1 MDLMSRA
8 NTHMEEWE
16 EWFDNPSPF
25 QPNYEPSE
33 PRRIKKLTRP
43 TDASSSPEEIPP
55 MSLPAFHKA
64 LKTDAR
70 LRLALMGPSGAGKTL
85 TSLHLAQ
92 DLDAGPIA
100 LIDTERGSA
109 SKYADQFDFDVL
121 ELDSFHPEHYI
132 EAIHAANESEYGV
145 LIIDS
150 LSHAWAGKGGALEL
164 VDEAARKMKSSNTF
178 AAWRDITPLHN
189 RLLDAI
195 LGTDCHLIA
204 TLRSKMENVQDKDE
218 KGRTLIRKVGL
229 QAIQRE
235 GVEYEFDVV
244 GEMDID
250 HVLTITKSRCPSLAD
265 RVFPNPNGEV
275 STELKEW
282 LQGVSP
288 EPWVEQ
294 EIEVCTDLLRHS
306 AFHPAERQEA
316 HTWMQ
321 QDPHHNLKSLAQL
334 KAKLRQDIQRR
345 ADAEDPPLPK
355 SPGNGQNAA
364 SPPSHTVSSARPEL
378 LAEILAREAEVWP
391 ITSEREQQRQHYLG
405 SVPLEQNTDPD
416 LAQYLNYL
424 IDQTPV
430 TSPN

>member
-1 MDLMSRA
+1 MGLADI
-8 NTHMEEWE
+8 HMAEWE
-16 EWFDNPSPF
+16 EWFGNPSPF
-25 QPNYEPSE
+25 QPNFTPSA
-33 PRRIKKLTRP
+33 PRQSNPTRSFP
-43 TDASSSPEEIPP
+43 SPSQKEISL

-132 EAIHAANESEYGV
+132 EAIHAAGEGDFGV

-164 VDEAARKMKSSNTF
+164 VDEAARRMKSSNTF
-178 AAWRDITPLHN
+178 AAWRDVTPLHN

-195 LGTDCHLIA
+195 LGTDLHVIV
-204 TLRSKMENVQDKDE
+204 TLRSKMENIQDKDE

-229 QAIQRE
+229 QAVQRE

-244 GEMDID
+244 GEMDLD
-250 HVLTITKSRCPSLAD
+250 HILTITKSRCPSLAD

-275 STELKEW
+275 SAELKEW

-306 AFHPAERQEA
+306 AFQPAERQEA
-316 HTWMQ
+316 STWMQ

-345 ADAEDPPLPK
+345 ATEDPPSPK
-355 SPGNGQNAA
+355 SPRNGQNAA
-364 SPPSHTVSSARPEL
+364 TPSSETASSVRPEL
-378 LAEILAREAEVWP
+378 LAEILAREAEIWP
-391 ITSEREQQRQHYLG
+391 IPAKREQQREQHLG

-424 IDQTPV
+424 IDQAPV
-430 TSPN
+430 TNPN

>member
-1 MDLMSRA
+1 MDLMTLA
-8 NTHMEEWE
+8 DTHMTEWE
-16 EWFDNPSPF
+16 EWFDNPSPLQKNHVPSAPRQSKKSIRSF
-25 QPNYEPSE
+25 SPSE
-33 PRRIKKLTRP
+33 Q
-43 TDASSSPEEIPP
+43 EISP

-132 EAIHAANESEYGV
+132 EAIHAANNGDYGV

-178 AAWRDITPLHN
+178 AAWRDVTPLHH

-195 LGTDCHLIA
+195 LGTDSHVIV

-229 QAIQRE
+229 QAVQRE

-244 GEMDID
+244 GEMDLD

-294 EIEVCTDLLRHS
+294 EIETCTDLLRHS

-321 QDPHHNLKSLAQL
+321 QGPHHNLKSLAQL
-334 KAKLRQDIQRR
+334 KAKLRQDIQRS
-345 ADAEDPPLPK
+345 ASAEDPPPPK
-355 SPGNGQNAA
+355 PSGNGESTI
-364 SPPSHTVSSARPEL
+364 SPSSAKSASARPEL
-378 LAEILAREAEVWP
+378 LAEILAREAEVYP
-391 ITSEREQQRQHYLG
+391 DPPERDRQRQRCLEAI
-405 SVPLEQNTDPD
+405 PLEQNTDPD

-430 TSPN
+430 TNPN

>member
-1 MDLMSRA
+1 MGLMGLA
-8 NTHMEEWE
+8 DTHMEEWE
-16 EWFDNPSPF
+16 EWFANPSPL
-25 QPNYEPSE
+25 QPNYEPSA
-33 PRRIKKLTRP
+33 PRQSKPTR
-43 TDASSSPEEIPP
+43 SFSSPSQKEISL

-85 TSLHLAQ
+85 TALHIAQ
-92 DLDAGPIA
+92 DLEAGPIA

-109 SKYADQFDFDVL
+109 SRYADLFDFDVL
-121 ELDSFHPEHYI
+121 ELANFHPEHYI
-132 EAIHAANESEYGV
+132 EAIHAANEGNYGV

-164 VDEAARKMKSSNTF
+164 VDEAARKIKSSNTF
-178 AAWRDITPLHN
+178 AAWRDVTPLHH

-204 TLRSKMENVQDKDE
+204 TLRSKMENIQDKDE

-229 QAIQRE
+229 QAVQRE

-244 GEMDID
+244 GEMDLD

-265 RVFPNPNGEV
+265 RVFPSPNGEV
-275 STELKEW
+275 SAELRDW

-306 AFHPAERQEA
+306 AFQPAERQEA
-316 HTWMQ
+316 HAWIQ
-321 QDPHHNLKSLAQL
+321 LDIHHNLKSLAQL

-345 ADAEDPPLPK
+345 AQKEDLSPP
-355 SPGNGQNAA
+355 SPGNGQTPPSA
-364 SPPSHTVSSARPEL
+364 SPSSHTVSSVRPEL
-378 LAEILAREAEVWP
+378 LAEILAREAEVCP
-391 ITSEREQQRQHYLG
+391 DPDERDRQRQRCLEIM
-405 SVPLEQNTDPD
+405 PLEQNTDPD
-416 LAQYLNYL
+416 LVEYLNFL
-424 IDQTPV
+424 IDRVPAAV
-430 TSPN
+430 SN

>member
-1 MDLMSRA
+1 MS
-8 NTHMEEWE
+8 
-16 EWFDNPSPF
+16 F
-25 QPNYEPSE
+25 
-33 PRRIKKLTRP
+33 
-43 TDASSSPEEIPP
+43 
-55 MSLPAFHKA
+55 PAFHKA

-132 EAIHAANESEYGV
+132 DAIYAADEGDYGV

-178 AAWRDITPLHN
+178 AAWRDVTPLHH

-204 TLRSKMENVQDKDE
+204 TLRSKMENIQDKDE

-229 QAIQRE
+229 QAVQRE

-244 GEMDID
+244 GEMDLD
-250 HVLTITKSRCPSLAD
+250 HVLTITKSILD
-265 RVFPNPNGEV
+265 PNNR
-275 STELKEW
+275 TT
-282 LQGVSP
+282 
-288 EPWVEQ
+288 
-294 EIEVCTDLLRHS
+294 C
-306 AFHPAERQEA
+306 
-316 HTWMQ
+316 
-321 QDPHHNLKSLAQL
+321 
-334 KAKLRQDIQRR
+334 
-345 ADAEDPPLPK
+345 
-355 SPGNGQNAA
+355 
-364 SPPSHTVSSARPEL
+364 
-378 LAEILAREAEVWP
+378 
-391 ITSEREQQRQHYLG
+391 
-405 SVPLEQNTDPD
+405 
-416 LAQYLNYL
+416 
-424 IDQTPV
+424 
-430 TSPN
+430 

>member
-1 MDLMSRA
+1 MDLMAPADS
-8 NTHMEEWE
+8 HMAEWE

-25 QPNYEPSE
+25 QSNYESSD
-33 PRRIKKLTRP
+33 PRRIKKLT
-43 TDASSSPEEIPP
+43 TSADASSLPKEIPP

-92 DLDAGPIA
+92 DLDIGPIA

-109 SKYADQFDFDVL
+109 SKYADLFDFDVL

-132 EAIHAANESEYGV
+132 EAIHAANNDDYGV

-178 AAWRDITPLHN
+178 AAWRDVTPLHH

-204 TLRSKMENVQDKDE
+204 TLRSKMENIQDKDE

-244 GEMDID
+244 GEMDLD

-265 RVFPNPNGEV
+265 RVFPSPNGEV
-275 STELKEW
+275 SAELKEW
-282 LQGVSP
+282 LRGVSP

-306 AFHPAERQEA
+306 AFQPAERQDA
-316 HTWMQ
+316 HTWMHL
-321 QDPHHNLKSLAQL
+321 DTHHNLKSLAQL

-345 ADAEDPPLPK
+345 ATEDPPPLK
-355 SPGNGQNAA
+355 SPSNGQNAA
-364 SPPSHTVSSARPEL
+364 SPSSHIVSSVRPEL

-391 ITSEREQQRQHYLG
+391 IPAEREHQRQQHLG

-424 IDQTPV
+424 IDQAPV

>member
-1 MDLMSRA
+1 MDLMGLA
-8 NTHMEEWE
+8 DAHMTEWE

-25 QPNYEPSE
+25 QKNHVPSA
-33 PRRIKKLTRP
+33 PRQSKPTRP
-43 TDASSSPEEIPP
+43 FASSSQKEIPP

-132 EAIHAANESEYGV
+132 EAIHAANEGDYGV

-178 AAWRDITPLHN
+178 AAWRDVTPLHN

-195 LGTDCHLIA
+195 LGTDSHVIA
-204 TLRSKMENVQDKDE
+204 TLRSKMENIQDKDE

-244 GEMDID
+244 GEMDLD

-275 STELKEW
+275 SAELKDW

-306 AFHPAERQEA
+306 AFQPAERQEA
-316 HTWMQ
+316 HVWMHL
-321 QDPHHNLKSLAQL
+321 DTHHNLKSLAQL
-334 KAKLRQDIQRR
+334 KAKIRQDIQRR
-345 ADAEDPPLPK
+345 ATEDPTPPK
-355 SPGNGQNAA
+355 SPDNGQSTI
-364 SPPSHTVSSARPEL
+364 SPPSPKSASARPEL
-378 LAEILAREAEVWP
+378 LAEILAREAEVCP
-391 ITSEREQQRQHYLG
+391 NPDERDRQRQRCLEIM
-405 SVPLEQNTDPD
+405 PLEQNTDPD
-416 LAQYLNYL
+416 LAEYLNFL
-424 IDQTPV
+424 IDQAPA

>member
-1 MDLMSRA
+1 
-8 NTHMEEWE
+8 
-16 EWFDNPSPF
+16 
-25 QPNYEPSE
+25 
-33 PRRIKKLTRP
+33 
-43 TDASSSPEEIPP
+43 
-55 MSLPAFHKA
+55 MSLLAFHKA

-121 ELDSFHPEHYI
+121 ELASFHPEHYI
-132 EAIHAANESEYGV
+132 EAIHAANNGDYGV

-178 AAWRDITPLHN
+178 AAWRDVTPLHH

-195 LGTDCHLIA
+195 LGTDLHVIT
-204 TLRSKMENVQDKDE
+204 TLRSKMENIQDRDE

-244 GEMDID
+244 GEMDLD

-275 STELKEW
+275 SAELKDW

-294 EIEVCTDLLRHS
+294 EIETCTDLLRHS
-306 AFHPAERQEA
+306 AFQPAERQEA
-316 HTWMQ
+316 HSWMQ
-321 QDPHHNLKSLAQL
+321 QAPHHNLKSLAQL

-345 ADAEDPPLPK
+345 ATEDPPPPKPPDNGQSTVSPSSPK
-355 SPGNGQNAA
+355 SA
-364 SPPSHTVSSARPEL
+364 SARPEL
-378 LAEILAREAEVWP
+378 LAEILAREAEGCP
-391 ITSEREQQRQHYLG
+391 DPAERNRQRQRCLEAT
-405 SVPLEQNTDPD
+405 PLEQNTDSD

-424 IDQTPV
+424 IDQVPA

>member
-1 MDLMSRA
+1 MDLMGLADS
-8 NTHMEEWE
+8 HMAKWE

-25 QPNYEPSE
+25 QPNYVPQA
-33 PRRIKKLTRP
+33 RKRTKKKEMPLLKQ
-43 TDASSSPEEIPP
+43 EISL

-132 EAIHAANESEYGV
+132 DAIHAANEGDYGA

-178 AAWRDITPLHN
+178 AAWRDVTPLHH

-195 LGTDCHLIA
+195 LGTDCHVIA
-204 TLRSKMENVQDKDE
+204 TLRSKMENIQDKDE
-218 KGRTLIRKVGL
+218 KGRILIRKVGL
-229 QAIQRE
+229 QAVQRE

-244 GEMDID
+244 GEMDLD

-265 RVFPNPNGEV
+265 RVFSNPNGEV
-275 STELKEW
+275 SAELKDW

-294 EIEVCTDLLRHS
+294 EIETCTDLLRHS
-306 AFHPAERQEA
+306 AFQPAERQDA
-316 HTWMQ
+316 YAWMQ

-334 KAKLRQDIQRR
+334 KAKLRQDIQRK
-345 ADAEDPPLPK
+345 AGAEDPPPPK
-355 SPGNGQNAA
+355 SPGNGQTPSAV
-364 SPPSHTVSSARPEL
+364 SPVSSVRPEL

-391 ITSEREQQRQHYLG
+391 IPSEREHQRQQHLG
-405 SVPLEQNTDPD
+405 SVPLEQKTDPD
-416 LAQYLNYL
+416 LAEYLNFL
-424 IDQTPV
+424 IDQAPA

>member
-1 MDLMSRA
+1 
-8 NTHMEEWE
+8 
-16 EWFDNPSPF
+16 
-25 QPNYEPSE
+25 
-33 PRRIKKLTRP
+33 
-43 TDASSSPEEIPP
+43 

-132 EAIHAANESEYGV
+132 EAIRAANTGDYGV

-178 AAWRDITPLHN
+178 AAWRDVTPLHH

-204 TLRSKMENVQDKDE
+204 TLRSKMENIQDKDE

-229 QAIQRE
+229 QAVQRE

-244 GEMDID
+244 GEMDLD
-250 HVLTITKSRCPSLAD
+250 HVLTITKSILD
-265 RVFPNPNGEV
+265 PNNR
-275 STELKEW
+275 TT
-282 LQGVSP
+282 
-288 EPWVEQ
+288 
-294 EIEVCTDLLRHS
+294 C
-306 AFHPAERQEA
+306 
-316 HTWMQ
+316 
-321 QDPHHNLKSLAQL
+321 
-334 KAKLRQDIQRR
+334 
-345 ADAEDPPLPK
+345 
-355 SPGNGQNAA
+355 
-364 SPPSHTVSSARPEL
+364 
-378 LAEILAREAEVWP
+378 
-391 ITSEREQQRQHYLG
+391 
-405 SVPLEQNTDPD
+405 
-416 LAQYLNYL
+416 
-424 IDQTPV
+424 
-430 TSPN
+430 

>member
-1 MDLMSRA
+1 MDLMGLA
-8 NTHMEEWE
+8 DAHMTEWE

-25 QPNYEPSE
+25 QKNHVPSA
-33 PRRIKKLTRP
+33 PRQSKPTRP
-43 TDASSSPEEIPP
+43 FASSSQKEISP

-85 TSLHLAQ
+85 TALHLAQ

-132 EAIHAANESEYGV
+132 DAIHAANTGDYGV

-178 AAWRDITPLHN
+178 AAWRDVTLLHH

-195 LGTDCHLIA
+195 LGTDLHLIA

-229 QAIQRE
+229 QAVQRE

-244 GEMDID
+244 GEMDLD

-265 RVFPNPNGEV
+265 RVFPSPNGEV
-275 STELKEW
+275 SAELKEW

-288 EPWVEQ
+288 ESWVEQ

-306 AFHPAERQEA
+306 AFQPVERQEA

-334 KAKLRQDIQRR
+334 KTKLRQDIQRR
-345 ADAEDPPLPK
+345 ASAENPPPPK
-355 SPGNGQNAA
+355 SPGNGQT
-364 SPPSHTVSSARPEL
+364 PPSVSPSSPTVSSVRPEL
-378 LAEILAREAEVWP
+378 LAEILAREAKVCP
-391 ITSEREQQRQHYLG
+391 DPAERDRQRQRCL
-405 SVPLEQNTDPD
+405 VIMPLEQNTDSD

-424 IDQTPV
+424 IDQASV

>member
-1 MDLMSRA
+1 MDLMDLA
-8 NTHMEEWE
+8 YIHMAEWE

-25 QPNYEPSE
+25 QPNYAPQAQQ
-33 PRRIKKLTRP
+33 RAKKKEIAPLKQ
-43 TDASSSPEEIPP
+43 EIPP

-64 LKTDAR
+64 LKTDAQ
-70 LRLALMGPSGAGKTL
+70 LRLALMGPSGSGKTL

-109 SKYADQFDFDVL
+109 SKYADLFDFDVL

-132 EAIHAANESEYGV
+132 EAIHAADQGDYGV

-178 AAWRDITPLHN
+178 AAWRDVTPLHN

-195 LGTDCHLIA
+195 LGTDLHLIA

-218 KGRTLIRKVGL
+218 KGRTLIRKIGL

-244 GEMDID
+244 GEMDLD

-265 RVFPNPNGEV
+265 RVFSNPNGEV
-275 STELKEW
+275 SAELEDW

-288 EPWVEQ
+288 EPWVAQ

-306 AFHPAERQEA
+306 AFQPAERQEA
-316 HTWMQ
+316 HAWMQ

-345 ADAEDPPLPK
+345 ATENPPSPK
-355 SPGNGQNAA
+355 SPDNGESTI
-364 SPPSHTVSSARPEL
+364 SPPSPKSASARPEL
-378 LAEILAREAEVWP
+378 LAEILAREAKVCP
-391 ITSEREQQRQHYLG
+391 NPDERDRQRQRCLEIM
-405 SVPLEQNTDPD
+405 PLEQNTDPD
-416 LAQYLNYL
+416 LAQYLSYL

>member
-1 MDLMSRA
+1 MDLMGWA
-8 NTHMEEWE
+8 DAHMAEWE
-16 EWFDNPSPF
+16 KWFDNPSPF
-25 QPNYEPSE
+25 QKNYVPSA
-33 PRRIKKLTRP
+33 PRQSKPTRSFSP
-43 TDASSSPEEIPP
+43 SSQKEISP

-70 LRLALMGPSGAGKTL
+70 LQLALMGPSGAGKTL

-109 SKYADQFDFDVL
+109 SKYADLFDFDVL

-132 EAIHAANESEYGV
+132 DAIHAANEGDYGV

-178 AAWRDITPLHN
+178 AAWRDVTPLHH

-204 TLRSKMENVQDKDE
+204 TLRSKMENIQDRDE

-244 GEMDID
+244 GEMDLD
-250 HVLTITKSRCPSLAD
+250 HVLTITKSRCSSLAD
-265 RVFPNPNGEV
+265 RVFPNPDGEV
-275 STELKEW
+275 STELKDW

-294 EIEVCTDLLRHS
+294 EIEGR
-306 AFHPAERQEA
+306 ERIPQMGSFRKNGV
-316 HTWMQ
+316 T
-321 QDPHHNLKSLAQL
+321 
-334 KAKLRQDIQRR
+334 IQ
-345 ADAEDPPLPK
+345 
-355 SPGNGQNAA
+355 S
-364 SPPSHTVSSARPEL
+364 
-378 LAEILAREAEVWP
+378 
-391 ITSEREQQRQHYLG
+391 TSRIEHL
-405 SVPLEQNTDPD
+405 SV
-416 LAQYLNYL
+416 
-424 IDQTPV
+424 
-430 TSPN
+430 

>member
-1 MDLMSRA
+1 
-8 NTHMEEWE
+8 
-16 EWFDNPSPF
+16 
-25 QPNYEPSE
+25 
-33 PRRIKKLTRP
+33 
-43 TDASSSPEEIPP
+43 

-70 LRLALMGPSGAGKTL
+70 LRLALIGPSGAGKSL
-85 TSLHLAQ
+85 TALHLAQ

-121 ELDSFHPEHYI
+121 ELESFHPNHYI
-132 EAIHAANESEYGV
+132 EAIHAANEGDYSV

-150 LSHAWAGKGGALEL
+150 LSHAWVGKGGSLEL
-164 VDEAARKMKSSNTF
+164 VDDAARKMKSSSTF
-178 AAWRDITPLHN
+178 AAWRDVTPLHH

-195 LGTDCHLIA
+195 LGTDLHLIA
-204 TLRSKMENVQDKDE
+204 TLRSKMENIQDKDE

-229 QAIQRE
+229 QAVQRE
-235 GVEYEFDVV
+235 GIEYEFDVV
-244 GEMDID
+244 GEMDLD

-265 RVFPNPNGEV
+265 RIFPNPNGEV
-275 STELKEW
+275 SAELKDW

-306 AFHPAERQEA
+306 AFQPAERQEA

-345 ADAEDPPLPK
+345 ASEENPPPPK

-364 SPPSHTVSSARPEL
+364 SPSSHTVSSVGPEL

-391 ITSEREQQRQHYLG
+391 IPSEREHQRQNHLG
-405 SVPLEQNTDPD
+405 PVPLEQNTDSD

-424 IDQTPV
+424 IDQAPV

>member
-1 MDLMSRA
+1 
-8 NTHMEEWE
+8 
-16 EWFDNPSPF
+16 
-25 QPNYEPSE
+25 
-33 PRRIKKLTRP
+33 
-43 TDASSSPEEIPP
+43 

-132 EAIHAANESEYGV
+132 EAIRAANTGDYGV

-178 AAWRDITPLHN
+178 AAWRDVTPLHN

-244 GEMDID
+244 GEMDLD

-265 RVFPNPNGEV
+265 RIFPSPNGEV
-275 STELKEW
+275 SAELKEW
-282 LQGVSP
+282 LEGVSP

-316 HTWMQ
+316 DTWMQ

-345 ADAEDPPLPK
+345 ATEDPPPPK
-355 SPGNGQNAA
+355 PSGNGENTI
-364 SPPSHTVSSARPEL
+364 SPSSAKSASARPEL
-378 LAEILAREAEVWP
+378 LAEILAREAEVYP
-391 ITSEREQQRQHYLG
+391 DPPERDRQRQRCLETI
-405 SVPLEQNTDPD
+405 PLEQNTDPD

-424 IDQTPV
+424 IDQAPA

>member
-1 MDLMSRA
+1 
-8 NTHMEEWE
+8 
-16 EWFDNPSPF
+16 
-25 QPNYEPSE
+25 
-33 PRRIKKLTRP
+33 
-43 TDASSSPEEIPP
+43 

-64 LKTDAR
+64 LKTDAQ

-132 EAIHAANESEYGV
+132 EAIHAADAGDYGV

-178 AAWRDITPLHN
+178 AAWRDVTPLHH

-195 LGTDCHLIA
+195 LGTDLHVIV
-204 TLRSKMENVQDKDE
+204 TLRSKMENIQDKDE

-229 QAIQRE
+229 QAVQRE

-244 GEMDID
+244 GEMDLD

-265 RVFPNPNGEV
+265 RVFPSPNGKV
-275 STELKEW
+275 SAELKEW

-306 AFHPAERQEA
+306 AFQPAERQEA

-321 QDPHHNLKSLAQL
+321 LDTHHNLKSLAQL

-345 ADAEDPPLPK
+345 GEKEDLFPP
-355 SPGNGQNAA
+355 SPGNGQTLPPA
-364 SPPSHTVSSARPEL
+364 SPSTKTASSVRPEL

-391 ITSEREQQRQHYLG
+391 IPAEREHQRQHHLG
-405 SVPLEQNTDPD
+405 SIPLEQNTDPD

-424 IDQTPV
+424 IDQAPA

>member
-1 MDLMSRA
+1 MDLMGLA
-8 NTHMEEWE
+8 DTHMAEWE
-16 EWFDNPSPF
+16 EWFENPSPF
-25 QPNYEPSE
+25 QPNYVPSDPRQSKKSIRSFSPSE
-33 PRRIKKLTRP
+33 Q
-43 TDASSSPEEIPP
+43 EIPP

-132 EAIHAANESEYGV
+132 DAIHSANEGDYGV

-178 AAWRDITPLHN
+178 AAWRDVTPLHN

-195 LGTDCHLIA
+195 LGTDLHIIA
-204 TLRSKMENVQDKDE
+204 TLRSKMENIQDKDE
-218 KGRTLIRKVGL
+218 KGRTLTRKVGL

-235 GVEYEFDVV
+235 GVEYEFDLV
-244 GEMDID
+244 GEMDLD

-265 RVFPNPNGEV
+265 QVFPNPDGEV
-275 STELKEW
+275 SAELKDW
-282 LQGVSP
+282 LRGVSP
-288 EPWVEQ
+288 EPWVKQ
-294 EIEVCTDLLRHS
+294 EVETCTDLLRHS
-306 AFHPAERQEA
+306 AFQPAERQEA

-321 QDPHHNLKSLAQL
+321 RLIHKQNCR
-334 KAKLRQDIQRR
+334 AKFSVF
-345 ADAEDPPLPK
+345 EDFP
-355 SPGNGQNAA
+355 SWGSGWTAAA
-364 SPPSHTVSSARPEL
+364 SSPLHSRGACPPRQQCASQVPSTCKPKAAAPRP
-378 LAEILAREAEVWP
+378 
-391 ITSEREQQRQHYLG
+391 SCG
-405 SVPLEQNTDPD
+405 S
-416 LAQYLNYL
+416 
-424 IDQTPV
+424 
-430 TSPN
+430 